1 MSNYRGDNSMSKQLS
16 DRSNEYGN
24 RRRMNR
30 EQLMNQKRQLY
41 IDENSISNLEDFIRI
56 NGIDEDDI
64 NGITKKDGS
73 LYAENGYKKWILDEN
88 LQEFWRLCY
97 SAGLRNK
104 TDILN
109 FVEQVKAKYKNDEP
123 LIDDL
128 PDFIPQNLIP
138 PKEVENLQQQLASV
152 GESVGRAP
160 APQVA
165 PQINIPPKEVNNN
178 PVIQNLILPKSAMQD
193 VDNRKEQLKQL
204 RYNKALE
211 RANAMELDDLK
222 KRYAKQAAQGKIK
235 MQGGNPK
242 IKFADD
248 NAKGAWNLAELDQ
261 ENWGRITGTKGN
273 DWINT
278 FNKAHDFSYNPK
290 MLDPQYAA
298 WHGARYGTTVY
309 QGDVN
314 NDGISDII
322 EVDEDDKIRTFN
334 GYKIG
339 PSKQKLYQEFYN
351 TEANKAVGKN
361 GKPYY
366 PVKFDNWYQARSSQL
381 SADERK
387 TLNSDLSKKG
397 MHGYKVK
404 ETTINEHI
412 KNVLK
417 NEAFN
422 GQQISKYDYYIGA
435 LASNLNY
442 DPKVVKRS
450 LPMSSMVGQFVRAV
464 LFKLFGVNPSGNRD
478 TDDAVIGKLSRVAN
492 SKTYGLKQTIIDHLL
507 TFVNTPQTFGAV
519 ITVIWNNLVINKNYT
534 ACQQSLV
541 SDLQV
546 NQQLATA
553 CQAALNTSNTSSTKR
568 SQAIA
573 ADRQYKT
580 NPMAALNNIPN
591 WY

>member
-1 MSNYRGDNSMSKQLS
+1 MSNYRGDNSMSKQIN
-16 DRSNEYGN
+16 DKTNEYGN

-41 IDENSISNLEDFIRI
+41 IDENSISNLEDFIRT

-73 LYAENGYKKWILDEN
+73 LYAESGYKKWILDDN

-138 PKEVENLQQQLASV
+138 PEENKVSENIQQQLAV
-152 GESVGRAP
+152 
-160 APQVA
+160 PQLA
-165 PQINIPPKEVNNN
+165 IPQNNIPQKEVNLNLNN
-178 PVIQNLILPKSAMQD
+178 QNLILPKSAMQD

-211 RANAMELDDLK
+211 RANNMQLDELK
-222 KRYAKQAAQGKIK
+222 QRYAKNAAQGKIK

-298 WHGARYGTTVY
+298 WHGAKYGTTVY

-387 TLNSDLSKKG
+387 TLNTDLSKKG

-417 NEAFN
+417 NEAYAN
-422 GQQISKYDYYIGA
+422 MQMSKYDYCIGS
-435 LASNLNY
+435 LAQTINY

-450 LPMSSMVGQFVRAV
+450 LPMSSVVGQFVRAV
-464 LFKLFGVNPSGNRD
+464 LFKLFNIGTSGNRE

-492 SKTYGLKQTIIDHLL
+492 SKKYGLKTNIINQILA
-507 TFVNTPQTFGAV
+507 FVNNPEDMIQIV
-519 ITVIWNNLVINKNYT
+519 SSIWTNLVINKNYT
-534 ACQQSLV
+534 ACQQALINNIPV
-541 SDLQV
+541 DQNLT
-546 NQQLATA
+546 TA
-553 CQAALNTSNTSSTKR
+553 CQQAIATANTSSTKR

-580 NPMAALNNIPN
+580 NPMAVLNNIPN